1 MCIDILKMICHSREA
16 QIQNNLNAFYYHNG
30 FKKPDGLPPTIAETQ
45 SNPNITAQIPI
56 DPEVTEITD
65 QITEI
70 SCNPKTMAAA
80 AKNQFTAHKAWL
92 DSGLGGLGGDDW
104 SEFAYFHNHL
114 KFSLN
119 ATDQAIRGGPFGEAG
134 LLWDAM
140 YDSPDIPRGG
150 SMLTV

>member
-1 MCIDILKMICHSREA
+1 MVCHSREE

-30 FKKPDGLPPTIAETQ
+30 FKMSDGLPPTIAEIT
-45 SNPNITAQIPI
+45 SNPNLTAQPPV
-56 DPEVTEITD
+56 DPEVTQITD

-70 SCNPKTMAAA
+70 TCNPETMAAA

-119 ATDQAIRGGPFGEAG
+119 ATDQAINGGGFGGEG
-134 LLWDAM
+134 GLWDAM
-140 YDSPDIPRGG
+140 YDRAGVRLAGNLLI
-150 SMLTV
+150 V